1 MRNKLK
7 LILAVLVFAVICS
20 CIGLL
25 SVHQSHRRDLI
36 EQRIAANRHPGYI
49 ADIKGLIY
57 EANHEGRSV
66 FRISAD
72 RLVVRKKKIGHF
84 SIGIFSEMRLENAVF
99 RMNETLER
107 KFDTDESF
115 PTLPKFDEIFNKFHL
130 PFNSS
135 GKISSVELTPVQF
148 ELCDHGTVVAKISA
162 SCAMVRFKQKDILF
176 KKKVILSAGNK
187 TLYTEQLSF
196 CPKENQV
203 TAERQFLLK
212 TPDGERSGRR
222 LTTDVYLRTVH
233 LIDPVA
239 FSENTGE
246 R

>member
-7 LILAVLVFAVICS
+7 RSLVVLTVAAFCC

-25 SVHQSHRRDLI
+25 AVSHFHRRDLI
-36 EQRIAANRHPGYI
+36 EQAKLKADHHPGYI
-49 ADIKGLIY
+49 ADIEGLVY

-84 SIGIFSEMRLENAVF
+84 SIGILCEMRIENAVV
-99 RMNETLER
+99 RINEMPQR
-107 KFDTDESF
+107 KHGGDESF
-115 PTLPKFDEIFNKFHL
+115 PTPLKFDEIFNKFHL

-135 GKISSVELTPVQF
+135 GMMSSVDLTPVRF

-162 SCAMVRFKQKDILF
+162 SRAMVRFKQKDILF
-176 KKKVILSAGNK
+176 KKKVILSAGTR
-187 TLYTEQLSF
+187 TLFTEQLSF
-196 CPKENQV
+196 CPQENQV
-203 TAERQFLLK
+203 TAERQFILK

-222 LTTDVYLRTVH
+222 LTADVYLRSVP
-233 LIDPVA
+233 LIDPLA
-239 FSENTGE
+239 FYENTGE
-246 R
+246 